1 MYLKRIEVA
10 GFKSFA
16 NRTTIEFENQVT
28 AIVGPNGSGKSNIT
42 EAIRWVLGESSA
54 KSLRGGKMPDIIF
67 AGSQSR
73 KPLNIAE
80 VTLVLDN
87 EDHYLPVDFV
97 EVSVTRRLRRTGES
111 DFFLNKQACRLKD
124 IQELFMDSGLG
135 KESFSIIS
143 QGKVEAIFSSK
154 PEERRG
160 IFEEAAGVLKYKSR
174 KKQAESKLSE
184 TKENLSR
191 LNDIVY
197 ELDEQ
202 LSPLREQKETATK
215 YIALKEE
222 LTQVDVTYTISQLAK
237 EQQEHEELTIKAT
250 QSQATLDDIQH
261 ELTTKEERL
270 NQLRQTRE
278 ELDTTIEDENQALL
292 SVVERLKQ
300 AEGQL
305 DVLKE
310 RSKHTLKSSQ
320 DYQESLEETLEVI
333 EQLEEEK
340 ATAIT
345 QLSIQ
350 NGALQQVE
358 KQLRQ
363 AEKEIKN
370 YEKST
375 KELVEELRAE
385 YVEFM
390 QQQASVS
397 NERKYLERQY
407 EQEQTRNEQTIK
419 KQAEVDLQ
427 LQEQTAELAT
437 IQASLSE
444 EQAQQVEHAKQT
456 QQLQELIETTKGRLA
471 KAQTKMYEL
480 MREVQQVKARQKSLQ
495 EIKENYTGYYQGVR
509 EALKHRTELNIVGAV
524 AELIEVPS
532 EYTLAIETA
541 LGGAMQHVVM
551 ENEADARKAITFLK
565 QRQAGRA
572 TFLPLTT
579 IKARTLPSSVLEQA
593 QTMTG
598 FIGVG
603 SQVLTTDAHVQV
615 IIENLLGTVL
625 IAEDLASANQLARAF
640 QFRYRVVSLEGDVM
654 NAGGSMTGGASKRN
668 TQSSVFTQ
676 GAQLQEL
683 TDQATQLETQLNLT
697 EHQVKE
703 LQELEMTSRQKLEHL
718 RTQHQDEQLH
728 TKDFT
733 SKEQVL
739 KSTIERLKKDQQIY
753 AFELR
758 EWQRFVAEHEE
769 KDQQLQSELQQVR
782 ERLDKIQEEMD
793 TLTKEEDGIEK
804 RRQALR
810 EDISQLQAKEAVL
823 NEKVA
828 HIKERFAQTTKSL
841 TQAEE
846 KQATLE
852 RQLAA
857 LASSDEHQEETVET
871 LTKTIEATQQEKQ
884 RIETHLQDVREKRY
898 ACHETIR
905 KEDDALAKMYRQQ
918 KEMLATHT
926 HYTVQLDRLQTR
938 MTQQE
943 GYLEEQYH
951 MTVAQARALFSLST
965 PTDQQ
970 KETITRLK
978 REIASLGV
986 VNTQAIEQFDQVN
999 ERYEFLTGQKD
1010 DLTQAKE
1017 QLEETMSEMDEEVK
1031 QRFSETFEAIKRQFS
1046 EVFPNMFGGG
1056 RAQLV
1061 LTQPDDLLHTGIEIE
1076 AQPPGKK
1083 LQSLSLLSGGER
1095 SLTAI
1100 ALLFAIIQV
1109 RPVPFCILDE
1119 VEAALDEANVS
1130 RFGRYLKSNQNN
1142 AQFIV
1147 VTHRKGTME
1156 AADALYGVTMEE
1168 SGVSKVLSVK
1178 LEQVKEDG
1186 QIKVKGA
1193 TT

>member
-67 AGSQSR
+67 AGSESR

-87 EDHYLPVDFV
+87 EDHYLPVEFV

-202 LSPLREQKETATK
+202 LSPLRQQKETATK
-215 YIALKEE
+215 YVELKEE
-222 LTQVDVTYTISQLAK
+222 LTQLDVTYTISSLAQHEATHQQIVEK
-237 EQQEHEELTIKAT
+237 ARLAQQELDTIQTNLT
-250 QSQATLDDIQH
+250 D
-261 ELTTKEERL
+261 KEHL
-270 NQLRQTRE
+270 LQQLRAQRE
-278 ELDTTIEDENQALL
+278 QFDTTIEAENQTLL
-292 SVVERLKQ
+292 SLVERLKQ

-320 DYQESLEETLEVI
+320 EYQESLVEVMDMIERLED
-333 EQLEEEK
+333 EK
-340 ATAIT
+340 AHVIA
-345 QLSIQ
+345 QLSLQ
-350 NGALQQVE
+350 NGELQQVE
-358 KQLRQ
+358 KQIAQ
-363 AEKEIKN
+363 AMKEMKN

-385 YVEFM
+385 YVDVM

-397 NERKYLERQY
+397 NEHKYLERQH
-407 EQEQTRNEQTIK
+407 EQERMRNEQTLK
-419 KQAEVDLQ
+419 KQAEVSEQ
-427 LQEQTAELAT
+427 LAQQTAELEA
-437 IQASLSE
+437 IQSSLSKE
-444 EQAQQVEHAKQT
+444 KAQQIEHTKQVSE
-456 QQLQELIETTKGRLA
+456 LQSLVETTKGRIE
-471 KAQTKMYEL
+471 KAQAKMYDL

-509 EALKHRTELNIVGAV
+509 EALKHREDLQIIGAV
-524 AELIEVPS
+524 AELIEVP
-532 EYTLAIETA
+532 EDYTLGIETA
-541 LGGAMQHVVM
+541 LGGASQHVVM
-551 ENEADARKAITFLK
+551 ENEADARAAITFLK
-565 QRQAGRA
+565 KRQAGRA
-572 TFLPLTT
+572 TFLPLTA
-579 IKARTLPSSVLEQA
+579 IKPRTLPPSVLA
-593 QTMTG
+593 QVQEITG
-598 FIGVG
+598 FVGVA
-603 SQVLTTDAHVQV
+603 SQLVQYEERV
-615 IIENLLGTVL
+615 QTIIENLLGTVL
-625 IAEDLASANQLARAF
+625 IATDLAAANQIARAL

-668 TQSSVFTQ
+668 SQSSMFTQ

-683 TDQATQLETQLNLT
+683 TQTAQRLEAQLQLT
-697 EHQVKE
+697 ERQVKE
-703 LQELEMTSRQKLEHL
+703 LQELDSTTRERLDVL
-718 RTQHQDEQLH
+718 RMQYQDDQVQTQ
-728 TKDFT
+728 DFA
-733 SKEQVL
+733 SKAQVL
-739 KSTIERLKKDQQIY
+739 QSTIERLEKDQQIY

-758 EWQRFVAEHEE
+758 EWQRFVTDYTEQH
-769 KDQQLQSELQQVR
+769 QQLTSEQAQIT
-782 ERLDKIQEEMD
+782 ERLTKIQQEMD

-804 RRQALR
+804 RRQVLR
-810 EDISQLQAKEAVL
+810 DEISQLQAKEAVAK
-823 NEKVA
+823 EKVT
-828 HIKERFAQTTKSL
+828 HLKERFTQTNTSL
-841 TQAEE
+841 MQVEQ

-857 LASSDEHQEETVET
+857 LASSDEHQEETVESLSELIAT
-871 LTKTIEATQQEKQ
+871 TQTKKLDLEEQ
-884 RIETHLQDVREKRY
+884 LQMIREKRY
-898 ACHETIR
+898 ACHEQIR
-905 KEDDALAKMYRQQ
+905 KEDDALALIYRQQ
-918 KEMLATHT
+918 KEGLALHNQYALQEDRVQTKIAQQISYLDENYHL
-926 HYTVQLDRLQTR
+926 TVEQAKALYPFVTPD
-938 MTQQE
+938 
-943 GYLEEQYH
+943 EEQKN
-951 MTVAQARALFSLST
+951 QIS
-965 PTDQQ
+965 
-970 KETITRLK
+970 RLK
-978 REIASLGV
+978 QQITSLGV
-986 VNTQAIEQFDQVN
+986 VNLQAIEQYEQVN
-999 ERYEFLTGQKD
+999 ERYEFLTSQKD

-1031 QRFSETFEAIKRQFS
+1031 QRFSETFNAIKRQFS
-1046 EVFPNMFGGG
+1046 QVFPNIFGGG
-1056 RAQLV
+1056 RAELV

-1130 RFGRYLKSNQNN
+1130 RFGRYLKSNQNH

-1178 LEQVKEDG
+1178 LDQVKDDG
-1186 QIKVKGA
+1186 QIEVKGA
-1193 TT
+1193 VK